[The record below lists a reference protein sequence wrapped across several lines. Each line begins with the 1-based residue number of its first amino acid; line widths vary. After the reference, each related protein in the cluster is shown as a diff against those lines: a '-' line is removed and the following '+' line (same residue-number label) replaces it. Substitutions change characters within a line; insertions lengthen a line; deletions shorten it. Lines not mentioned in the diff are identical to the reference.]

1 MLIGSIMRTFI
12 VLSLGLLPL
21 GNFAGSKSGGKYLF
35 STFRSPMSTSFVQL
49 HQVSDL
55 SWVRVYTSTEGRDV
69 KSTPAQVLHTR
80 RMVLAK
86 NSPTATSVRR
96 LIAEAN
102 DSLDCKAEEDQ
113 HSVNGLH
120 FRKFRQRKGSNGQ
133 QYSSVSAFARL
144 SSVSQSDA
152 VSAAAAT
159 FSYKVADTCCV
170 KRCPTTV
177 AWSAAEA
184 TG

>member
-1 MLIGSIMRTFI
+1 MRTFM

-69 KSTPAQVLHTR
+69 KSTPAQVLHSSYGPC
-80 RMVLAK
+80 K
-86 NSPTATSVRR
+86 EQPTATSVRR
-96 LIAEAN
+96 LIAEAS

-159 FSYKVADTCCV
+159 YSYKVADTCCV